1 MMYCNEVHGK
11 EAIHCYVGAWTV
23 LVIVMYIITLLRN
36 LFRIPSCKSIFKVCF
51 NPLGVTVEP
60 DLPI

>member
-1 MMYCNEVHGK
+1 MYCNEVHGK

-36 LFRIPSCKSIFKVCF
+36 LFRIPSCKSIFDFCF